1 VTDTTAGQPSGSTSS
16 KERSRGVLG
25 RAIGVVFSP
34 RATYA
39 DVAAHP
45 RAFGAL
51 VAVVAVSAIATFTFL
66 STEVG
71 RNAAL
76 DQQLSAMESFGI
88 HPSAEQL
95 QQIEERT
102 ASSKYFAIAAL
113 AVVIPGFSL
122 MVAGLGIAVFNAA
135 LGGTATFKQ
144 VYAIVVHS
152 WFVPALQTVFVLP
165 LNYARESM
173 SSSTSLAIF
182 LPMLDDASFLGRLLG
197 SIDLFRIWWIVSLA
211 IGFGVLYKRRTGP
224 IAGTLLAIY
233 VVIALA
239 VAGVMTSRSGG

>member
-1 VTDTTAGQPSGSTSS
+1 
-16 KERSRGVLG
+16 VLG

-88 HPSAEQL
+88 HPNAEQL
-95 QQIEERT
+95 QQIEERA
-102 ASSKYFAIAAL
+102 ASSKYFAIVAL
-113 AVVIPGFSL
+113 AVVIPVFSL

-152 WFVPALQTVFVLP
+152 WFLPALQTAFVLP
-165 LNYARESM
+165 LSYARESV
-173 SSSTSLAIF
+173 SSTSLAIF

>member
-1 VTDTTAGQPSGSTSS
+1 VTDTVARQPSAVTSS
-16 KERSRGVLG
+16 KGLLA

-45 RAFGAL
+45 RAGGAL
-51 VAVVAVSAIATFTFL
+51 LAVIAISAAATFTFL

-71 RNAAL
+71 QNAAL

-88 HPSAEQL
+88 QPTAEQV
-95 QQIEERT
+95 QRIEQR
-102 ASSKYFAIAAL
+102 ASSGKYFAVVAQ
-113 AVVIPGFSL
+113 AVVIPLISL
-122 MVAGLGIAVFNAA
+122 AVAGLGIAVFNAG
-135 LGGTATFKQ
+135 LGGNATFKQ
-144 VYAIVVHS
+144 VYGVVVHS
-152 WFVPALQTVFVLP
+152 GFLPALQTVFVLP

-182 LPMLDDASFLGRLLG
+182 LPMLDDSSFPGRLLW

-224 IAGTLLAIY
+224 IAGTMLALY
-233 VVIALA
+233 AVFAVV
-239 VAGVMTSRSGG
+239 VAAVMTSLSGA

>member
-1 VTDTTAGQPSGSTSS
+1 MS
-16 KERSRGVLG
+16 KGLLT
-25 RAIGVVFSP
+25 RALGVVFSP

-45 RAFGAL
+45 RALGAL
-51 VAVVAVSAIATFTFL
+51 IAVIAISAIATFTFL

-71 RNAAL
+71 QSAAL
-76 DQQLSAMESFGI
+76 DQQLSAMESFGVY
-88 HPSAEQL
+88 PDAEQL
-95 QQIEERT
+95 RRIEER
-102 ASSKYFAIAAL
+102 AAGGKYFAIAAQ
-113 AVVIPGFSL
+113 AVVIPLISL
-122 MVAGLGIAVFNAA
+122 IVAGLAIAVFNAA
-135 LGGTATFKQ
+135 LGAHATFKQ

-152 WFVPALQTVFVLP
+152 WFLPALQTVFVLP

-197 SIDLFRIWWIVSLA
+197 WIDLFRIWWIVSLA

-224 IAGTLLAIY
+224 IAGTMLGIY
-233 VVIALA
+233 LVIA
-239 VAGVMTSRSGG
+239 VAIAAVMTSLSGA